1 MTDAAYLGGVFMGV
15 LSSLYTGVS
24 GLTAQGEAL
33 GVVGDN
39 IANAN
44 TVGFKAS
51 RAEFQDIIS
60 KSLKGILGGNQI
72 GRGVKIG
79 AVNPILSQGNIDATE
94 KATDLAISGDGYFV
108 LRGTDGESFTRDGS
122 LHFDKDGF
130 LTTNDNQKVQGFE
143 ADDKGRIVNKL
154 ADIRFP
160 RALIP
165 AKASTEVKLDLN
177 LDSRVE
183 VGKVFNPADPY
194 ETSHYTTGIEIFDS
208 QGNKH
213 LMTMFFNKTADR
225 QWDVHGMCEGKEVS
239 GAQAGKWAEVYSGKV
254 GFTVDGKLDT
264 ESTTKTAF
272 NFVGGALQNQQ
283 IKVDFGDAI
292 TTDKGKGL
300 LGTKQYGKDSDLITW
315 KQDGSAAGTINSLSF
330 NDEGVLTALYSNGQA
345 QDLAQVALA
354 KFENPEAL
362 FKVGNNRL
370 KEARDSGTASIGK
383 SGAAGR
389 GKLFAKS
396 LERSTV
402 DLAAEFVN
410 LIQNQRG
417 FQANAKTITTTDELL
432 NEVIQLKR

>member
-1 MTDAAYLGGVFMGV
+1 MGI

-44 TVGFKAS
+44 TTGFKAS

-60 KSLKGILGGNQI
+60 KNLKGILGGNQI

-79 AVNPILSQGNIDATE
+79 AVNPILSQGNVDATE
-94 KATDLAISGDGYFV
+94 KATDLAISGDGYFKV
-108 LRGTDGESFTRDGS
+108 KGSDGESFTRDGS
-122 LHFDKDGF
+122 FHFDKEGF
-130 LTTNDNQKVQGFE
+130 LVTNDNQRVQGYQVDE
-143 ADDKGRIVNKL
+143 KGQILNKV
-154 ADIRFP
+154 ADIKFP

-165 AKASTEVKLDLN
+165 AKGTTQVKLDLN
-177 LDSRVE
+177 LDSRSE
-183 VGKVFNPADPY
+183 VNKKFDVKDPY
-194 ETSHYTTGIEIFDS
+194 SSSHYSTGIEIFDS

-213 LMTMFFNKTADR
+213 LVTLFFNKTADR
-225 QWDVHGMCEGKEVS
+225 TWEFKGMADGKEVS
-239 GAQAGKWAEVYSGKV
+239 GGEEGQLSEVVTGKLT
-254 GFTVDGKLDT
+254 FTVDGKLETQELT
-264 ESTTKTAF
+264 ESKF
-272 NFVGGALQNQQ
+272 NFKGGALQDQK
-283 IKVDFGDAI
+283 IKFSFGDAI
-292 TTDKGKGL
+292 AEGGKGL
-300 LGTKQYGKDSDLITW
+300 DGTKQYGKESDLISW
-315 KQDGSAAGTINSLSF
+315 NQNGAQAGTITSLSF
-330 NDEGVLTALYSNGQA
+330 SDEGVLTALYSNGEA
-345 QDLAQVALA
+345 QDLAQITLA

-370 KEARDSGTASIGK
+370 KESRDSGTASL
-383 SGAAGR
+383 GAPGRAGR

-402 DLAAEFVN
+402 DLATEFVN

-417 FQANAKTITTTDELL
+417 FQANSKTITTTDELL

>member
-1 MTDAAYLGGVFMGV
+1 MGV
-15 LSSLYTGVS
+15 LSSFYTGVS
-24 GLTAQGEAL
+24 GLAAQGEAL
-33 GVVGDN
+33 GVIGDN

-79 AVNPILSQGNIDATE
+79 SVNPILIQGNIDATE

-108 LRGTDGESFTRDGS
+108 MRGSDGESYTRDGS
-122 LHFDKDGF
+122 FKFDKEGY
-130 LTTNDNQKVQGFE
+130 LISNDQQRVQGCE
-143 ADDKGRIVNKL
+143 ADEKGAIINKM
-154 ADIRFP
+154 ADIKFP

-165 AKASTEVKLDLN
+165 AKATTEVKLELN
-177 LDSRVE
+177 LDSRLE
-183 VGKVFNPADPY
+183 PKKIFKPEDPY
-194 ETSHYTTGIEIFDS
+194 TSSDYSTGVEMFDS

-213 LMTMFFNKTADR
+213 LMTLFFNKAADR
-225 QWDVHGMCEGKEVS
+225 NWDVRGMVDGKEVT
-239 GAQAGKWAEVYSGKV
+239 GGQPGKMSEVITAKLT
-254 GFTVDGKLDT
+254 FTVDGKLDT
-264 ESTTKTAF
+264 EQITKTAF
-272 NFVGGALQNQQ
+272 NFVGGALQNQP
-283 IKVDFGDAI
+283 IKFDFGDSI
-292 TTDKGKGL
+292 TTDKGKGIN
-300 LGTKQYGKDSDLITW
+300 GSKQYGKECDMIAWS
-315 KQDGSAAGTINSLSF
+315 QDGSAAGTITNLSF
-330 NDEGVLTALYSNGQA
+330 NDEGVLTALYSNGTA

-362 FKVGNNRL
+362 FKVGNNRM
-370 KEARDSGTASIGK
+370 KESRDSGSASIGK
-383 SGAAGR
+383 ANRAGR

-402 DLAAEFVN
+402 DLALEFVN

-432 NEVIQLKR
+432 GEVINLKR

>member
-1 MTDAAYLGGVFMGV
+1 MGI

-24 GLTAQGEAL
+24 GMTAQGEAL
-33 GVVGDN
+33 SVIGDN

-60 KSLKGILGGNQI
+60 KNLKGIVGGNQI

-94 KATDLAISGDGYFV
+94 KVTDLAISGDGYFKV
-108 LRGTDGESFTRDGS
+108 KGSDGESFTRDGS
-122 LHFDKDGF
+122 FHFDREGY
-130 LTTNDNQKVQGFE
+130 LVTNDNQKVQGFSTDE
-143 ADDKGRIVNKL
+143 KGNIVNKMT
-154 ADIRFP
+154 DIKFP

-165 AKASTEVKLDLN
+165 AKATKELKLDLN
-177 LDSRVE
+177 LDSRME
-183 VGKVFNPADPY
+183 PTKKFDPADPY
-194 ETSHYTTGIEIFDS
+194 STSHYSTGVEMYDS

-213 LMTMFFNKTADR
+213 LVSFFFNKVNDR
-225 QWDVHGMCEGKEVS
+225 EWEFKGLVDGKEISGGEEGKMSEV
-239 GAQAGKWAEVYSGKV
+239 AAGKLM
-254 GFTVDGKLDT
+254 FTVDGKLDSQET
-264 ESTTKTAF
+264 TSTNF
-272 NFVGGALQNQQ
+272 NFKGGALQDQQ
-283 IKVDFGDAI
+283 VKLNFGDAI
-292 TTDKGKGL
+292 KDGGKGL
-300 LGTKQYGKDSDLITW
+300 DGTKQYGKNSDLISW
-315 KQDGSAAGTINSLSF
+315 HQDGAAAGTITGLSF
-330 NDEGVLTALYSNGQA
+330 NDEGTLTAVYSNGQA
-345 QDLAQVALA
+345 NDLAQIALA

-370 KEARDSGTASIGK
+370 KESRDSGTASVGAP
-383 SGAAGR
+383 GAAGR

-402 DLAAEFVN
+402 DLATEFVN
-410 LIQNQRG
+410 MIQNQRG

>member
-1 MTDAAYLGGVFMGV
+1 MGV

-33 GVVGDN
+33 GVIGDN

-44 TVGFKAS
+44 TTGFKAS

-60 KSLKGILGGNQI
+60 KNLKGILGGNQI

-79 AVNPILSQGNIDATE
+79 AVNPILTQGNVDATD
-94 KATDLAISGDGYFV
+94 KSTDLAISGDGYFV
-108 LRGTDGESFTRDGS
+108 LRGTDGESYTRDGS
-122 LHFDKDGF
+122 FHFDREGYLVSNDG
-130 LTTNDNQKVQGFE
+130 QRVQGFE
-143 ADDKGRIVNKL
+143 ADEKGQIVNKVG
-154 ADIRFP
+154 DIKFP

-165 AKASTEVKLDLN
+165 AKGTTEIVLDLN

-183 VGKVFNPADPY
+183 AGKVFNPEDPY
-194 ETSHYTTGIEIFDS
+194 GTSHYSTGVEVFDS

-213 LMTMFFNKTADR
+213 LMTLFFNKSADR
-225 QWDVHGMCEGKEVS
+225 SWDVRGMVDGKEIVGGKEGKMSEVM
-239 GAQAGKWAEVYSGKV
+239 AAKLT
-254 GFTVDGKLDT
+254 FTVDGKLDT
-264 ESTTKTAF
+264 ETISKQAF
-272 NFVGGALQNQQ
+272 NFTGGALQNQQ
-283 IKVDFGDAI
+283 IKIDFGDSI

-300 LGTKQYGKDSDLITW
+300 NGSKQYGKESDLISW
-315 KQDGSAAGTINSLSF
+315 RQDGAAAGTITNMSF
-330 NDEGVLTALYSNGQA
+330 NDEGVLTALYTNGQA
-345 QDLAQVALA
+345 QDLGQIALA

-370 KEARDSGTASIGK
+370 KESRDSGAGAVGK
-383 SGAAGR
+383 ARHAGR
-389 GKLFAKS
+389 GQLFAKS

-402 DLAAEFVN
+402 DLATEFVN

>member
-1 MTDAAYLGGVFMGV
+1 MGV

-33 GVVGDN
+33 GVIGDN

-44 TVGFKAS
+44 TTGFKAS

-60 KSLKGILGGNQI
+60 KNLKGILGGNQI

-79 AVNPILSQGNIDATE
+79 AVNPILTQGNVDATD
-94 KATDLAISGDGYFV
+94 KSTDLAISGDGYFV
-108 LRGTDGESFTRDGS
+108 LRGTDGESYTRDGS
-122 LHFDKDGF
+122 FHFDREGYLVSNDG
-130 LTTNDNQKVQGFE
+130 QRVQGFE
-143 ADDKGRIVNKL
+143 ANEKGQIVNKVG
-154 ADIRFP
+154 DIKFP

-165 AKASTEVKLDLN
+165 AKGTTEIVLDLN

-183 VGKVFNPADPY
+183 AGKVFNPEDPY
-194 ETSHYTTGIEIFDS
+194 GTSHYSTGVEVFDS

-213 LMTMFFNKTADR
+213 LMTLFFNKSSDR
-225 QWDVHGMCEGKEVS
+225 NWDVRGVVDGKEVV
-239 GAQAGKWAEVYSGKV
+239 GGKEGKMSEVMAAKLT
-254 GFTVDGKLDT
+254 FTVDGKLDT
-264 ESTTKTAF
+264 ETVSKQAF
-272 NFVGGALQNQQ
+272 NFTGGALQNQQ
-283 IKVDFGDAI
+283 IKIDFGDSI

-300 LGTKQYGKDSDLITW
+300 NGSKQYGKESDLISW
-315 KQDGSAAGTINSLSF
+315 RQDGAAAGTITNMSF
-330 NDEGVLTALYSNGQA
+330 NDEGVLTALYTNGQA
-345 QDLAQVALA
+345 QDLGQISLA

-370 KEARDSGTASIGK
+370 KESRDSGAGAVGK
-383 SGAAGR
+383 ARHAGR
-389 GKLFAKS
+389 GQLFAKS

-402 DLAAEFVN
+402 DLATEFVN